1 MKLQGMA
8 GKGSGKLGSQVYAIS
23 GGEQIVRQYNGE
35 VTNPSTDAQVET
47 RSKFKLLSQLAAAL
61 SPVIAIKKQGLVSG
75 RNQFMQIN
83 QEYARYTDNDASI
96 NLNKVQITKSNRGL
110 DDFEADRSGGT
121 SIVVKMYNNVSASVD
136 KMVYSAFKKNL
147 DGSLTIHDTQVVTE
161 AGEDGKFQANLSYT
175 ASSVII
181 YAYGIKLTNSAAQS
195 AFGNMV
201 VPTAE
206 QVAKL
211 LTTSSEAANGSQA
224 TRTKALTMNEGE
236 DTGSSDSEE
245 HFVVSVTASGN
256 GSVRGGGSYVAGQMA
271 TLTATPDAEASFVAW
286 KRGSASGAVLSTNAT
301 YTFEVTDNI
310 TIVGVFQGGPTPH
323 YNIAASVNPSGYGSV
338 SGTGSKEEG
347 TTCTLVATPAEGK
360 RFLNWTENGT
370 IVSTSASYTF
380 TVQNARTLVANFED
394 APASGFSNVQF
405 DHNAWNQN
413 LQSQNSG
420 QHSVAGNFVT
430 EQSYDKIGFVRKSS
444 STRVAP
450 IIGEQVALLSEL
462 TVQSGEFTGNVNIGS
477 DAPVSVQSMCNTDSR
492 DISATL
498 RQIDELAERGCEIIR
513 LAVLN

>member
-1 MKLQGMA
+1 MKVNSQQTGR
-8 GKGSGKLGSQVYAIS
+8 GKFGNAVYSLS
-23 GGEQIVRQYNGE
+23 GGACIVRQKAE
-35 VTNPSTDAQVET
+35 SVSNPNTEAQVET
-47 RSKFKLLSQLAAAL
+47 RSKFKLLSQLAAAM
-61 SPVIAIKKQGLVSG
+61 SGVIAIKKQGLVSG
-75 RNQFMQIN
+75 RNQFMAIN
-83 QEYARYTDNDASI
+83 ADYARYSDLDASI
-96 NLNKVQITKSNRGL
+96 NLNKVQITKSSRGI
-110 DDFEADRSGGT
+110 DDFEASRSGGAA
-121 SIVVKMYNNVSASVD
+121 IAVGFYNDITNLVD
-136 KMVYSAFKKNL
+136 RVVYSMFKKNL
-147 DGSLTIHDTQVVTE
+147 DGSLTLFDSKVVSE
-161 AGEDGKFQANLSYT
+161 AGADGKFSANLAYT
-175 ASSVII
+175 TSSVVI
-181 YAYGIKLTNSAAQS
+181 YAYGVKLTTAASQT
-195 AFGNMV
+195 AFGNMQA
-201 VPTAE
+201 PSAE

-211 LTTSSEAANGSQA
+211 LTSSSEAASGSQV

-338 SGTGSKEEG
+338 TGTGSKEEG

-370 IVSTSASYTF
+370 IVSTSATYSF
-380 TVQNARTLVANFED
+380 TVQNARTLVANFGD
-394 APASGFSNVQF
+394 APVSGFSNVEF

-413 LQSQNSG
+413 LQSRTSG

-430 EQSYDKIGFVRKSS
+430 EQSYDKIGIVRKSS
-444 STRVAP
+444 EQRVTP
-450 IIGEQVALLSEL
+450 IIGETVALQTTL
-462 TVQSGEFTGNVNIGS
+462 TVQNDAFSGNMNVGS
-477 DAPVSVQSMCNTDSR
+477 DYTYWLVATADGGGGDQVVAVYEYWAAGEDS
-492 DISATL
+492 I
-498 RQIDELAERGCEIIR
+498 
-513 LAVLN
+513 

>member
-8 GKGSGKLGSQVYAIS
+8 GKGSGKLGAHVYAIS

-35 VTNPSTDAQVET
+35 VTNPSTDSQVET

-83 QEYARYTDNDASI
+83 KENARYTDNDASI

-121 SIVVKMYNNVSASVD
+121 AIVVKMYNDVQASVD
-136 KMVYSAFKKNL
+136 KMVYSVFKKNI

-161 AGEDGKFQANLSYT
+161 AGADGKFQANLSYT
-175 ASSVII
+175 ASSVVI
-181 YAYGIKLTNSAAQS
+181 YAYGIKLTNDAAQA

-211 LTTSSEAANGSQA
+211 LTTSSEAASGSQP

-236 DTGSSDSEE
+236 STGSSDSEE
-245 HFVVSVTASGN
+245 HFTVSVTASGN
-256 GSVRGGGSYVAGQMA
+256 GTVHGGGSYVAGQVA

-301 YTFEVTDNI
+301 YSFEVTDNI
-310 TIVGVFQGGPTPH
+310 VIVGVFQGGPTPH
-323 YNIAASVNPSGYGSV
+323 YNIAATVNPSGYGSV

-347 TTCTLVATPAEGK
+347 STCTLVATPAEGK
-360 RFLNWTENGT
+360 RFLNWTENGN
-370 IVSTSASYTF
+370 IVSTSATYSF
-380 TVQNARTLVANFED
+380 TVQNARTLVANFGD
-394 APASGFSNVQF
+394 APVSGFSNVEF
-405 DHNAWNQN
+405 DHNAWNHN

-444 STRVAP
+444 SARVAP
-450 IIGEQVALLSEL
+450 IIGETVALVSQL
-462 TVQSGEFTGNVNIGS
+462 TVQAGEFTGNLSIGS
-477 DAPVSVQSMCNTDSR
+477 DYTYWLVATADNGAGDEVVAVYEYWAAGQD
-492 DISATL
+492 DI
-498 RQIDELAERGCEIIR
+498 
-513 LAVLN
+513 